1 MYELQRSDDDIDY
14 MLETCDDIVKTS
26 DLHSESR
33 FPGLAY
39 EEGIRDAI
47 IWLTN
52 KYADSLLSSL

>member
-1 MYELQRSDDDIDY
+1 MYELQRSDDDIYY
-14 MLETCDDIVKTS
+14 MLETCDDIVKT
-26 DLHSESR
+26 SESR